1 MIVLDTSAFV
11 TLAVAD
17 VLLLVLDEFDV
28 HTTGTV
34 LDELAATAEH
44 DDVHGEAARAV
55 LDGFSDGT
63 VHEAEKR
70 AFQSSRIDEGEG
82 SCAVLAR
89 EEQADFLVTDD
100 LRALP
105 ELQTLSG
112 TRVAIS
118 PIVLR
123 ALVDRGA
130 LADEEA
136 LEMLDRM
143 ARDRSWLGRP
153 IYRRA
158 KQLFEE

>member
-1 MIVLDTSAFV
+1 MIVVDTSAFV
-11 TLAVAD
+11 TLAAAD
-17 VLLLVLDEFDV
+17 VLPLVLGEFDV
-28 HTTGTV
+28 HTTETV
-34 LDELAATAEH
+34 VDELEATAEH
-44 DDVHGEAARAV
+44 DDVHGAAASAV
-55 LDGFSDGT
+55 LDRSSDVT
-63 VHEAEKR
+63 LHHAPQR
-70 AFQSSRIDEGEG
+70 TFQSSRIDEGEG

-89 EEQADFLVTDD
+89 EEGADFLITDD

-130 LADEEA
+130 LTEEEA
-136 LEMLDRM
+136 IEVLDRM
-143 ARDRSWLGRP
+143 AHDRSWLGRP

-158 KQLFEE
+158 REFFEE